1 MTGVS
6 QTSSAPGAVTREPP
20 CRGCA
25 APLRHTFVDLGMSPL
40 CQKHRKLEE
49 LAAMEP
55 FYPLHVWV
63 CDQCFLVQL
72 EEFVSPEEIFG
83 DGEYAY
89 FSSFSDSWLAHART
103 YVEGSAERFG
113 LGEKSFV
120 VEVAS
125 NDGYLLQYFKQRDV
139 RVLGIEPASNTAEAA
154 RDKGIET
161 LVRFFGKETADHV
174 VETHGRAD
182 LIAGNNVLA
191 HVPDINDFIAGL
203 KTLLAENGVIT
214 MEFPHLLRLIEG
226 NQFDT
231 IYHEHFSYLSF
242 GTVEALFA
250 KHGLA
255 LFDVEELPT
264 HGGSIRIF
272 AKHEACQSHTTTE
285 RTAEL
290 RELEKR
296 EGLRSLDYYARFAE
310 RVRETKRKV
319 LEVLIE
325 AKRNG
330 KSVVGYGA
338 PGKGNTLLNYCG
350 VRSDF
355 LDYTVDRSP
364 HKQGGFLPGTHIPIV
379 HPDEI
384 AQTRPDFVLILPWN
398 LEKEIVEQ
406 MSYVGEWGG
415 EFVVPI
421 PEVRICKSDRAPYF
435 SGERQ

>member
-1 MTGVS
+1 MSLTFPA
-6 QTSSAPGAVTREPP
+6 QGAETHEPP

-63 CDQCFLVQL
+63 CEQCFLVQL
-72 EEFVSPEEIFG
+72 EEFVTPEEIFG

-89 FSSFSDSWLAHART
+89 FSSFSDLWLAHAKT
-103 YVEGSAERFG
+103 YVEGSAERFE
-113 LGEKSFV
+113 LGPKSFV

-125 NDGYLLQYFKQRDV
+125 NDGYLLQYFKQRDI

-161 LVRFFGKETADHV
+161 LIRFFGKETADHV
-174 VETHGRAD
+174 VETYGHAD

-203 KTLLAENGVIT
+203 KALLAKNGVIT

-250 KHGLA
+250 KHGLT

-290 RELEKR
+290 REFEKR
-296 EGLRSLDYYARFAE
+296 EGLRDLDYYARFAE
-310 RVRETKRKV
+310 RVRETKRKL
-319 LEVLIE
+319 LEFLIE

-364 HKQGGFLPGTHIPIV
+364 HKQGGFLPGTHIPIL

-384 AQTRPDFVLILPWN
+384 ARTRPDFVLILPWN

-406 MSYVGEWGG
+406 MAYVGEWDGK
-415 EFVVPI
+415 FVVPI
-421 PEVRICKSDRAPYF
+421 PEVRICKSNQAP
-435 SGERQ
+435 